1 MIQRPGM
8 YTGEILRD
16 FGGDMQYYIW
26 ADNQW
31 KLYYDYGTFGGA
43 ASAGS
48 SYVGSYSNSP
58 RLVFF
63 TINTYTDKSNQPVLA
78 KAYLNGIEIADQTN
92 SNGRVAFTINEQLI
106 LNPSTITLVSGELKP
121 INRFQVQARKN
132 SSNDVDVIIFN
143 DNESDEIVTPP
154 IPIPP
159 TPPTPTPPT
168 PPSTPSGGTG
178 GGGGANSVLYNQS
191 GNPYIDA
198 INQQIAAEVQAPQ
211 L

>member
-8 YTGEILRD
+8 YTGEIVRD

-48 SYVGSYSNSP
+48 SYVGSYSNTQ
-58 RLVFF
+58 RQVFF
-63 TINTYTDKSNQPVLA
+63 TINTYTDKSNQPVEA
-78 KAYLNGIEIADQTN
+78 KAYLNGVEIEGQST
-92 SNGRVAFTINEQLI
+92 SKGRVIFTLSEQQI
-106 LNPSTITLVSGELKP
+106 LNQSTITLISGDLRP

-132 SSNDVDVIIFN
+132 AFNDVNIVVFN
-143 DNESDEIVTPP
+143 DNEEDTITPP
-154 IPIPP
+154 VIP
-159 TPPTPTPPT
+159 TAEPTPTPPT
-168 PPSTPSGGTG
+168 GGGG
-178 GGGGANSVLYNQS
+178 GGGGAGVIFNQS
-191 GNPYIDA
+191 NNPYL
-198 INQQIAAEVQAPQ
+198 AALEEQFAQEAQAPQ

>member
-48 SYVGSYSNSP
+48 SYVGSYSNTQ
-58 RLVFF
+58 RQVFF
-63 TINTYTDKSNQPVLA
+63 TINTYTDKSNQPVSA
-78 KAYLNGIEIADQTN
+78 KAYLNGVEIDGQSTTK
-92 SNGRVAFTINEQLI
+92 GRVIFTLSEQQI
-106 LNPSTITLVSGELKP
+106 LNQSTITLISGDLKP

-132 SSNDVDVIIFN
+132 AFNDVNIVVFN
-143 DNESDEIVTPP
+143 DNEENTITPP
-154 IPIPP
+154 VIPPADPSP
-159 TPPTPTPPT
+159 TPP
-168 PPSTPSGGTG
+168 TG
-178 GGGGANSVLYNQS
+178 GGGGTSGGGGGGVIYNQS
-191 GNPYIDA
+191 NNPYLEA
-198 INQQIAAEVQAPQ
+198 LNQQFAQEAQAPQ

>member
-48 SYVGSYSNSP
+48 SYVGSYSNTQ
-58 RLVFF
+58 RQVFF
-63 TINTYTDKSNQPVLA
+63 TINTYTDKSNQPVSA
-78 KAYLNGIEIADQTN
+78 KAYLNGVEIDGQNTT
-92 SNGRVAFTINEQLI
+92 NGRVVFTLSEQQI
-106 LNPSTITLVSGELKP
+106 LNQSTITLISGDLRP

-132 SSNDVDVIIFN
+132 AFNDVNIVVFN
-143 DNESDEIVTPP
+143 DNEEDTITPP
-154 IPIPP
+154 VIPAAE
-159 TPPTPTPPT
+159 PTPTAP
-168 PPSTPSGGTG
+168 TG
-178 GGGGANSVLYNQS
+178 GGGGGGGAGVIFNQS
-191 GNPYIDA
+191 NNPYL
-198 INQQIAAEVQAPQ
+198 AALEEQFAQEAQAPQ

>member
-48 SYVGSYSNSP
+48 SYVGSYSNTQ
-58 RLVFF
+58 RQVFF
-63 TINTYTDKSNQPVLA
+63 TINTYTDKSNQPVSA
-78 KAYLNGIEIADQTN
+78 KAYLNGVEIDGQNTT
-92 SNGRVAFTINEQLI
+92 NGRVVFTLSEQQI
-106 LNPSTITLVSGELKP
+106 LNQSTITLISGDLRP

-132 SSNDVDVIIFN
+132 AFNDVNIVVFN
-143 DNESDEIVTPP
+143 DNEEDTITPP
-154 IPIPP
+154 VIPPAEPSP
-159 TPPTPTPPT
+159 TPP
-168 PPSTPSGGTG
+168 TG
-178 GGGGANSVLYNQS
+178 GGGGGGGAGVIYNQS
-191 GNPYIDA
+191 NNPYL
-198 INQQIAAEVQAPQ
+198 AALEEQFAQEAQAPQ

>member
-48 SYVGSYSNSP
+48 SYVGSYSNTQ
-58 RLVFF
+58 RQVFF
-63 TINTYTDKSNQPVLA
+63 TINTYTDKSNQPVSA
-78 KAYLNGIEIADQTN
+78 KAYLNGVEIDGQTTTK
-92 SNGRVAFTINEQLI
+92 GRVIFTLSEQQI
-106 LNPSTITLVSGELKP
+106 LNQSTITLISGDLKP

-132 SSNDVDVIIFN
+132 AFNDVNIVVFN
-143 DNESDEIVTPP
+143 DNEENTITPP
-154 IPIPP
+154 VIPPPDPIP
-159 TPPTPTPPT
+159 
-168 PPSTPSGGTG
+168 TPSTG
-178 GGGGANSVLYNQS
+178 GGGGGGGVIYNQS
-191 GNPYIDA
+191 NNPYIDA
-198 INQQIAAEVQAPQ
+198 ANQQLTSLADSVQNVM
-211 L
+211 

>member
-43 ASAGS
+43 TSAGS
-48 SYVGSYSNSP
+48 SYVGSYSNTQ
-58 RLVFF
+58 RQVFF
-63 TINTYTDKSNQPVLA
+63 TINTYTDKSNQPVSA
-78 KAYLNGIEIADQTN
+78 KAYLNGVEIDGQNTT
-92 SNGRVAFTINEQLI
+92 NGRVVFTLSEQQI
-106 LNPSTITLVSGELKP
+106 LNQSTITLISGDLRP

-132 SSNDVDVIIFN
+132 AFNDVNIVVFN
-143 DNESDEIVTPP
+143 DNEEDTITPP
-154 IPIPP
+154 VIPAAE
-159 TPPTPTPPT
+159 PTPTPPT
-168 PPSTPSGGTG
+168 GGGG
-178 GGGGANSVLYNQS
+178 GGGGAGVIYNQS
-191 GNPYIDA
+191 NNPYL
-198 INQQIAAEVQAPQ
+198 AALEEQFAQEAQAPQ

>member
-8 YTGEILRD
+8 YTGEIVRD

-48 SYVGSYSNSP
+48 SYVGSYSNTQ
-58 RLVFF
+58 RQVFF
-63 TINTYTDKSNQPVLA
+63 TINTYTDKSNQPVEA
-78 KAYLNGIEIADQTN
+78 KAYLNGVEIEGQST
-92 SNGRVAFTINEQLI
+92 SKGRVIFTLSEQQI
-106 LNPSTITLVSGELKP
+106 LNQSTITLISGDLRP

-132 SSNDVDVIIFN
+132 AFNDVNIVVFN
-143 DNESDEIVTPP
+143 DNEEDTITPP
-154 IPIPP
+154 IIPP
-159 TPPTPTPPT
+159 AEPSPTPT
-168 PPSTPSGGTG
+168 TG
-178 GGGGANSVLYNQS
+178 GGGGGGGGAIFNQS
-191 GNPYIDA
+191 NNPYLEA
-198 INQQIAAEVQAPQ
+198 LNQQFAQEAQAPQ

>member
-8 YTGEILRD
+8 YTGEIVRD

-48 SYVGSYSNSP
+48 SYVGSYSNTQ
-58 RLVFF
+58 RQVFF
-63 TINTYTDKSNQPVLA
+63 TINTYTDKSNQPVEA
-78 KAYLNGIEIADQTN
+78 KAYLNGVEIEGQST
-92 SNGRVAFTINEQLI
+92 SKGRVIFTLSEQQI
-106 LNPSTITLVSGELKP
+106 LNQSTITLISGDLKP

-132 SSNDVDVIIFN
+132 AFNDVNIVVFN
-143 DNESDEIVTPP
+143 DNEEDTITPP
-154 IPIPP
+154 IIPP
-159 TPPTPTPPT
+159 AEPSPTPT
-168 PPSTPSGGTG
+168 TG
-178 GGGGANSVLYNQS
+178 GGGGGGGGAIFNQS
-191 GNPYIDA
+191 NNPYLEA
-198 INQQIAAEVQAPQ
+198 LNQQFAQEAQAPQ

>member
-26 ADNQW
+26 ADGQW
-31 KLYYDYGTFGGA
+31 KLYYDYGTYGGA

-48 SYVGSYSNSP
+48 SYVGSYSNTQ
-58 RLVFF
+58 RKVFF
-63 TINTYTDKSNQPVLA
+63 TINTYTDKSNQAVLA
-78 KAYLNGIEIADQTN
+78 KAYLNGVEIPDQSN
-92 SNGRVAFTINEQLI
+92 SNGKVIFTISEQQL
-106 LNPSTITLVSGELKP
+106 LNVSTITLVSGELRP
-121 INRFQVQARKN
+121 INKFQVQARKN
-132 SSNDVDVIIFN
+132 SSNDVNVIIFN
-143 DNESDEIVTPP
+143 DNESDEITPP
-154 IPIPP
+154 PP
-159 TPPTPTPPT
+159 TPPETPA
-168 PPSTPSGGTG
+168 TPSGGGGG

-198 INQQIAAEVQAPQ
+198 INQQIAAEIQAPQ

>member
-48 SYVGSYSNSP
+48 SYVGSYSNTQ
-58 RLVFF
+58 RQVFF
-63 TINTYTDKSNQPVLA
+63 TINTYTDKSNQPVEA
-78 KAYLNGIEIADQTN
+78 KAYLNGVEIEGQNTTK
-92 SNGRVAFTINEQLI
+92 GRVVFTLSEQQI
-106 LNPSTITLVSGELKP
+106 LNQSTITLISGDLRP

-132 SSNDVDVIIFN
+132 AFNDVNIVVFN
-143 DNESDEIVTPP
+143 DNEEDTITPP
-154 IPIPP
+154 VIPAAE
-159 TPPTPTPPT
+159 PTPTAP
-168 PPSTPSGGTG
+168 TG
-178 GGGGANSVLYNQS
+178 GGGGGGGAGVIFNQS
-191 GNPYIDA
+191 NNPYL
-198 INQQIAAEVQAPQ
+198 AALEEQFAQEAQAPQ

>member
-8 YTGEILRD
+8 YTGEIVRD

-48 SYVGSYSNSP
+48 SYVGSYSNTQ
-58 RLVFF
+58 RQVFF
-63 TINTYTDKSNQPVLA
+63 TINTYTDKSNQPVEA
-78 KAYLNGIEIADQTN
+78 KAYLNGVEIEGQST
-92 SNGRVAFTINEQLI
+92 SKGRVIFTLSEQQI
-106 LNPSTITLVSGELKP
+106 LNQSTITLISGDLKP

-132 SSNDVDVIIFN
+132 AFNDVNIVVFN
-143 DNESDEIVTPP
+143 DNEEDTITPP
-154 IPIPP
+154 IIPP
-159 TPPTPTPPT
+159 AEPSPTPT
-168 PPSTPSGGTG
+168 TG
-178 GGGGANSVLYNQS
+178 GGGGGDGGAIFNQS
-191 GNPYIDA
+191 NNPYLEA
-198 INQQIAAEVQAPQ
+198 LNQQFAQEAQAPQ

>member
-8 YTGEILRD
+8 YTGEIVRD

-48 SYVGSYSNSP
+48 SYVGSYSNTQ
-58 RLVFF
+58 RQVFF
-63 TINTYTDKSNQPVLA
+63 TINTYTDKSNQPVEA
-78 KAYLNGIEIADQTN
+78 KAYLNGVEIEGQST
-92 SNGRVAFTINEQLI
+92 SKGRVIFTLSEQQI
-106 LNPSTITLVSGELKP
+106 LNQSTITLISGDLRP

-132 SSNDVDVIIFN
+132 AFNDVNIVVFN
-143 DNESDEIVTPP
+143 DNEEDTITPP
-154 IPIPP
+154 IIPP
-159 TPPTPTPPT
+159 AEPSPTPT
-168 PPSTPSGGTG
+168 TG
-178 GGGGANSVLYNQS
+178 GGGGGGGGAIFNQS
-191 GNPYIDA
+191 NNPYL
-198 INQQIAAEVQAPQ
+198 AALEEQFAQEAQAPQ

>member
-1 MIQRPGM
+1 M

-31 KLYYDYGTFGGA
+31 KLYYDYGTYGGA

-48 SYVGSYSNSP
+48 SYVGSYSNTQ
-58 RLVFF
+58 RKVFF
-63 TINTYTDKSNQPVLA
+63 TINTYTDKSNQAVLA
-78 KAYLNGIEIADQTN
+78 KAYLNGVEIPDQGN
-92 SNGRVAFTINEQLI
+92 SNGKVIFTLSEQQL
-106 LNPSTITLVSGELKP
+106 LNVSTITLVSGELKP

-154 IPIPP
+154 IPT
-159 TPPTPTPPT
+159 TPSTPSTPAT
-168 PPSTPSGGTG
+168 PSTPSGGGGG
-178 GGGGANSVLYNQS
+178 GGGGANTVLYNQS

>member
-8 YTGEILRD
+8 YTGEIVRD

-63 TINTYTDKSNQPVLA
+63 TINTYTDKSNKPVLA

-106 LNPSTITLVSGELKP
+106 LNPSTLTLVSGELKP
-121 INRFQVQARKN
+121 INRFQIQARKT
-132 SSNDVDVIIFN
+132 STNDVDIIIFN
-143 DNESDEIVTPP
+143 DNEEDTIVVPVT
-154 IPIPP
+154 
-159 TPPTPTPPT
+159 TPPTTETPVIP
-168 PPSTPSGGTG
+168 PPSG
-178 GGGGANSVLYNQS
+178 GGGGAGGGGASAVLFNQS

>member
-8 YTGEILRD
+8 YTGEIVRD

-48 SYVGSYSNSP
+48 SYVGSYSNTQ
-58 RLVFF
+58 RQVFF
-63 TINTYTDKSNQPVLA
+63 TINTYTDKSNQPVEA
-78 KAYLNGIEIADQTN
+78 KAYLNGVEIEGQST
-92 SNGRVAFTINEQLI
+92 SKGRVIFTLSEQQI
-106 LNPSTITLVSGELKP
+106 LNQSTITLISGDLKP

-132 SSNDVDVIIFN
+132 AFNDVNIVVFN
-143 DNESDEIVTPP
+143 DNEEDTITPP
-154 IPIPP
+154 VIP
-159 TPPTPTPPT
+159 TAEPTPTPPT
-168 PPSTPSGGTG
+168 GGGG
-178 GGGGANSVLYNQS
+178 GGGGAGVIFNQS
-191 GNPYIDA
+191 NNPYL
-198 INQQIAAEVQAPQ
+198 AALEEQFAQEAQAPQ

>member
-48 SYVGSYSNSP
+48 SYVGSYSNTQ
-58 RLVFF
+58 RKVFF
-63 TINTYTDKSNQPVLA
+63 TINTYTDKSNQAVLA
-78 KAYLNGIEIADQTN
+78 KAYLNGVEIPDQSN
-92 SNGRVAFTINEQLI
+92 SNGKVIFTLSEQQL
-106 LNPSTITLVSGELKP
+106 LNVSTITLVSGELKP

-154 IPIPP
+154 IP
-159 TPPTPTPPT
+159 TTPTPPT

-178 GGGGANSVLYNQS
+178 GGGGGGGANAVIYNQS

>member
-48 SYVGSYSNSP
+48 SYVGSYSNTQ
-58 RLVFF
+58 RQVFF
-63 TINTYTDKSNQPVLA
+63 TINTYTDKSNQPVSA
-78 KAYLNGIEIADQTN
+78 KAYLNGVEIEGQST
-92 SNGRVAFTINEQLI
+92 SNGRVTFTLTEQQLLNE
-106 LNPSTITLVSGELKP
+106 STITLVSGELKP

-132 SSNDVDVIIFN
+132 AFNDVNIVVFN
-143 DNESDEIVTPP
+143 DNEEGNIATPV
-154 IPIPP
+154 IPP
-159 TPPTPTPPT
+159 TEPIPTQ
-168 PPSTPSGGTG
+168 TPSNGGAG
-178 GGGGANSVLYNQS
+178 GGGGSGVIFNQS
-191 GNPYIDA
+191 NNPYL
-198 INQQIAAEVQAPQ
+198 AALEEQFVRESQVPQ

>member
-1 MIQRPGM
+1 M

-48 SYVGSYSNSP
+48 SYVGSYSNTQ
-58 RLVFF
+58 RQVFF
-63 TINTYTDKSNQPVLA
+63 TINTYTDKSNQPVEA
-78 KAYLNGIEIADQTN
+78 KAYLNGVEIEGQNTTK
-92 SNGRVAFTINEQLI
+92 GRVVFTLSEQQI
-106 LNPSTITLVSGELKP
+106 LNQSTITLISGDLRP

-132 SSNDVDVIIFN
+132 AFNDVNIVVFN
-143 DNESDEIVTPP
+143 DNEEDTITPP
-154 IPIPP
+154 VIPAAE
-159 TPPTPTPPT
+159 PTPTAP
-168 PPSTPSGGTG
+168 TG
-178 GGGGANSVLYNQS
+178 GGGGGGGAGVIFNQS
-191 GNPYIDA
+191 NNPYL
-198 INQQIAAEVQAPQ
+198 AALEEQFAQEAQAPQ

>member
-8 YTGEILRD
+8 YTGEIVRD

-48 SYVGSYSNSP
+48 SYVGSYSNTQ
-58 RLVFF
+58 RQVFF
-63 TINTYTDKSNQPVLA
+63 TINTYTDKSNQPVEA
-78 KAYLNGIEIADQTN
+78 KAYLNGVEIEGQST
-92 SNGRVAFTINEQLI
+92 SKGRVIFTLSEQQI
-106 LNPSTITLVSGELKP
+106 LNQSTITLISGDLKP

-132 SSNDVDVIIFN
+132 AFNDVNIVVFN
-143 DNESDEIVTPP
+143 DNEEDTITPP
-154 IPIPP
+154 IIPP
-159 TPPTPTPPT
+159 AEPSPTPT
-168 PPSTPSGGTG
+168 TG
-178 GGGGANSVLYNQS
+178 GGGGGGGGAIFNQS
-191 GNPYIDA
+191 NNPYL
-198 INQQIAAEVQAPQ
+198 AALEEQFAQEAQAPQ